1 MTAEG
6 AGSLHISIKNGR
18 ILLNAAGRAGL
29 FTLAIIHGIS
39 YSIKI
44 GALIKE
50 GSQL

>member
-18 ILLNAAGRAGL
+18 ILLKAAGKAR
-29 FTLAIIHGIS
+29 FFMLAIIIRIS

-44 GALIKE
+44 GA
-50 GSQL
+50 